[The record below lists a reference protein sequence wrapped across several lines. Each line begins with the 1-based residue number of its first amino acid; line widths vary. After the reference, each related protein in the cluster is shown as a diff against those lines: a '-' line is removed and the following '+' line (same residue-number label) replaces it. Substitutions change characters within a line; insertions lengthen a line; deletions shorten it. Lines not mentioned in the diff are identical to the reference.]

1 MARISRIVAV
11 GYPHHITQRGVR
23 SIDIFKSDRDRNAYL
38 QFIKEETERCGIALL
53 SWCLMTNHVHF
64 IAVPQDESSLA
75 RGFGEAHKRYTR
87 MKNFG
92 EGVRGYLFQGRF
104 GSCVL
109 DERHLLSA
117 VRYVENNP
125 VAAGI
130 VKHAWDYPWSSA
142 AYHVGNIEDDILVKD
157 RSLYGLV
164 EDWRLYL
171 DEKKEDD
178 FNPIRKATRT
188 GRPAGDNDFTLAM
201 EARTGRLL
209 RRAKPGR
216 KKSYSGDTTPISR
229 EAELN

>member
-23 SIDIFKSDRDRNAYL
+23 SMDIFKSDSDRNTYL
-38 QFIKEETERCGIALL
+38 QFIKEETQRYEIDVL

-64 IAVPQDESSLA
+64 VAVPHNESSFA

-87 MKNFG
+87 MKNFS

-109 DERHLLSA
+109 DERHLLAA

-130 VKHAWDYPWSSA
+130 VKHAWEYPWSSA
-142 AYHVGNIEDDILVKD
+142 AFHVGNIEDDVLVKD

-164 EDWRLYL
+164 NDWLFYL
-171 DEKKEDD
+171 SEEEEND
-178 FNPIRKATRT
+178 FNTIRKATRT
-188 GRPAGDNDFTLAM
+188 GRPAGDNDFTIAI
-201 EARTGRLL
+201 ESRIGRVL

-216 KKSYSGDTTPISR
+216 KKTQR
-229 EAELN
+229 N